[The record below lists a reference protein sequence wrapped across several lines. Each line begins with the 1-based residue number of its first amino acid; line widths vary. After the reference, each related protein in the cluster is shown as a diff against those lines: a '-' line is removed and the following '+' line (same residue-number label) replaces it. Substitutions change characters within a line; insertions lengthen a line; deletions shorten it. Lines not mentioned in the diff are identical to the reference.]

1 MGRREYLRSIAKVAL
16 FTGMRKGEL
25 LRLKRD
31 DVNFGS
37 VSLTH
42 VIKGE
47 VWEILPSWLLIEK
60 TKNGKPRTIPMSQRV
75 AGHLEESV

>member
-1 MGRREYLRSIAKVAL
+1 
-16 FTGMRKGEL
+16 MRKGEL

-37 VSLTH
+37 VSLNR

-60 TKNGKPRTIPMSQRV
+60 TKNGKPTNDSDES
-75 AGHLEESV
+75 ASCGHLEEAV

>member
-1 MGRREYLRSIAKVAL
+1 MH
-16 FTGMRKGEL
+16 GMRKGEL

-37 VSLTH
+37 VSLTR

-60 TKNGKPRTIPMSQRV
+60 TKKVS
-75 AGHLEESV
+75 LERFR